1 MKARIRLLIVDDHRL
16 FAESVASLLSVQDE
30 ITLLGSETAMIDS
43 ITTIGEIL
51 NRIRALPADIILIN
65 AGIEAWNAAKLTSQ
79 IRSEMPDLKIII
91 LGLDYCEQSVMEF
104 VEAGASGYILKEA
117 SFEELL
123 YTIKTVA
130 EGRASC
136 SPHVAAMIFARITEL
151 SQERSVRA
159 RLLENILTPRE
170 KGILE
175 LIALG
180 LGNKEIAQR
189 LHISLYTVKNHVH
202 NILDKLKV
210 KYRREAIRLAFESG
224 LLKQPWPNSSSAK
237 GFGSQATG

>member
-1 MKARIRLLIVDDHRL
+1 MKAQVCLLIIDDNRL
-16 FAESVASLLSVQDE
+16 FAESVASLLSRQDG
-30 ITLLGSETAMIDS
+30 ITQFDCESVIIDT

-51 NRIRALPADIILIN
+51 NKIQALPADFLLIN
-65 AGIEAWNAAKLTSQ
+65 AGIVAGNASRLTGQ

-91 LGLDYCEQSVMEF
+91 LGLDYSEQSIMEF
-104 VEAGASGYILKEA
+104 VEAGASGYVLKEA

-130 EGRASC
+130 KGRVSC
-136 SPHVAAMIFARITEL
+136 SPQVAAMIFARITEL
-151 SQERSVRA
+151 SQEQSIRA
-159 RLLENILTPRE
+159 RLLQTVLTPRE
-170 KGILE
+170 KSILE

-180 LGNKEIAQR
+180 LGNKEIAEH

-210 KYRREAIRLAFESG
+210 KYRREAIRLGFESG
-224 LLKQPWPNSSSAK
+224 LLKQRWPKSSLGQGISNHT
-237 GFGSQATG
+237 TG